1 MFEELRQ
8 ALRDLL
14 SGGVPPNE
22 RRATI
27 AHMRD
32 TLVQARM
39 GLDDLRHSCETTR
52 LRLAEERQELA
63 TAERRRALA
72 EQIQDAETADLAQ
85 RYAARHAERVAV
97 FERKLESQEAEIAL
111 LDAELTEMT
120 AQLKQAVAGVGSGL
134 RSTPEAADP
143 LGESADEA
151 LRAQL
156 DSMRRAE
163 RRAAQEAAADE
174 RLAELKRRMGK

>member
-1 MFEELRQ
+1 VFEDLRQ

-22 RRATI
+22 RHATI

-32 TLVQARM
+32 TLVQARV
-39 GLDDLRHSCETTR
+39 GLDDLRRSCDTTR

-63 TAERRRALA
+63 TAERRRTLA
-72 EQIQDAETADLAQ
+72 EQIQDAETAELAQ

-97 FERKLESQEAEIAL
+97 LERKLESQEAEIGL
-111 LDAELTEMT
+111 VDAELTEMT
-120 AQLKQAVAGVGSGL
+120 AQLKQAIAGVGSGL
-134 RSTPEAADP
+134 RSTADADP

-156 DSMRRAE
+156 DGL
-163 RRAAQEAAADE
+163 